1 MSSMVAVGSAL
12 DMREEES
19 EPCRVMDFR
28 CSVRLRS
35 ARNPGCTLRLD
46 LGEVGTCGTT
56 VAAAG
61 CSLPSACVSRVLSF
75 RLGRVGGGAFFTDV
89 LDHGCG

>member
-12 DMREEES
+12 DTRAEES

-28 CSVRLRS
+28 CSDLLRS
-35 ARNPGCTLRLD
+35 ARNPGWTLRLD

-56 VAAAG
+56 VAVAG
-61 CSLPSACVSRVLSF
+61 CSEISAWVRRVLSF

-89 LDHGCG
+89 LDQGCG